1 MAKNYDPNRY
11 IEKGLPGPEAHIEQY
26 SLENLE
32 GLIDRLAVGLS
43 LRRREN
49 PEDLLSTEETAIL
62 KAQVDSYSL
71 VDPKTNHKVLK
82 EKLIEWAQTYPNPD
96 FQKVLQDVIELC
108 FISGH

>member
-1 MAKNYDPNRY
+1 MAKNYDPNRN
-11 IEKGLPGPEAHIEQY
+11 IEKGLPGQEEHLTDYA
-26 SLENLE
+26 LDNLE
-32 GLIDRLAVGLS
+32 KVIDRLAANLS

-49 PEDLLSTEETAIL
+49 PEDLLSPEETAML

-82 EKLIEWAQTYPNPD
+82 EKLIDWAKTYPDPD

-108 FISGH
+108 FEFGY